1 MKINKPQKDL
11 NAYVKYSSLAIQ
23 MGLIIGIGTFGGF
36 ELDKYTGWKF
46 PLFTLILS
54 IGSVV
59 LAIYLAIKDFIKK

>member
-1 MKINKPQKDL
+1 MKINKPQKYL

-36 ELDKYTGWKF
+36 ELDKNTGWKF